1 MSGTTGNLT
10 GNTNKSLIQEKQ
22 TKENNVMNLSPRNPD
37 TASEIYRKLIV
48 RLRKSIKDK
57 ERIVF
62 DPVTGVQKC
71 FLDGKLIWVKY
82 VKGSGV
88 MFGGHDE

>member
-1 MSGTTGNLT
+1 MP
-10 GNTNKSLIQEKQ
+10 SL
-22 TKENNVMNLSPRNPD
+22 LPRNPEN
-37 TASEIYRKLIV
+37 ASEIYRELIV
-48 RLRKSIKDK
+48 RLRKSVKDK
-57 ERIVF
+57 ECIVF

-88 MFGGHDE
+88 SFDKDQE

>member
-1 MSGTTGNLT
+1 MPNL
-10 GNTNKSLIQEKQ
+10 LP
-22 TKENNVMNLSPRNPD
+22 LSPD
-37 TASEIYRKLIV
+37 SASEIYRQLIV
-48 RLRKSIKDK
+48 RVRKSVKDK
-57 ERIVF
+57 ECIVF

-88 MFGGHDE
+88 SFDKDREQRDQREE